1 MHEIVSHRISSR
13 ACLTL
18 DADPDDL
25 KTIFLPVAAAG
36 ATGLS
41 M

>member
-1 MHEIVSHRISSR
+1 MHEIVSHRISSC

-25 KTIFLPVAAAG
+25 KTIFLPVAAAV